1 MSSAESGRR
10 RAAAELAGVVAIVA
24 LQALLDGRLLHAAT
38 NFDEG
43 VYLAAA
49 DALHHGQRL
58 GSDVFAAQFP
68 GFYDLLRVLSLPDP
82 WSVAGI
88 RAAFV
93 GVFCLGAVGAWLV
106 GRRYGG
112 GLGGAVTAGL
122 WVVAP
127 PLDLFGSQVIAD
139 TPALALMVLA
149 IGLATIGGTVAA
161 VAVGIVFALSLSIKL
176 SALAALP
183 ALVAF
188 LGRRSLPATAA
199 ALVTGAVILLIHAGA
214 LGSLWA
220 GGVRYH
226 QDARSTPAVIPHPH
240 RQILDQIPHRT
251 PFFVLAVLAIVVA
264 LVQLVRRRGL
274 STWPLWASTAAGVL
288 FLLLHAPLHYNHLVV
303 FPGLLALAVGATLA
317 SVLPATRA
325 VAAVA
330 AIVLAAAY
338 VQQWHRVGEATAGEP
353 ATNVAAAHAL
363 AELAP
368 PSARTIDDRPIISF
382 LAHRHVV
389 GPLVDLAKL
398 RFETGSL
405 TDEKVIARLDD
416 AQAVV
421 VSRELRDHP
430 RILDA
435 VRSRFHLRYDRGGVR
450 IFVR

>member
-1 MSSAESGRR
+1 MAERAR
-10 RAAAELAGVVAIVA
+10 RAAPLAPLVVVVA

-58 GSDVFAAQFP
+58 GGDVFAAQFP

-82 WSVAGI
+82 SSVAGI
-88 RAAFV
+88 RAAFL

-106 GRRYGG
+106 GRRFGG
-112 GLGGAVTAGL
+112 ALGGAITAGL

-127 PLDLFGSQVIAD
+127 PLDLFGSQVLAD
-139 TPALALMVLA
+139 TPALALTVLA
-149 IGLATIGGTVAA
+149 IGLATLGGTAAA
-161 VAVGIVFALSLSIKL
+161 VAVGVVFAAGLSIKL
-176 SALAALP
+176 SALAAVP
-183 ALVAF
+183 ALLAF
-188 LGRRSLPATAA
+188 LGRRSLSAA
-199 ALVTGAVILLIHAGA
+199 VAAVVTGGLILLVHASA

-226 QDARSTPAVIPHPH
+226 EDARSTPAVIPHPH

-264 LVQLVRRRGL
+264 VVQLARERRL
-274 STWPLWASTAAGVL
+274 TTWPLWASTAAGVL
-288 FLLLHAPLHYNHLVV
+288 FLLLHAPLHYNHLVI
-303 FPGLLALAVGATLA
+303 FPGLLALAAGATLA
-317 SVLPATRA
+317 TALPPSRGVA
-325 VAAVA
+325 VAAAV
-330 AIVLAAAY
+330 VLAAAY

-353 ATNVAAAHAL
+353 ASHVAAAHAL
-363 AELAP
+363 SELVP
-368 PSARTIDDRPIISF
+368 PPARTVDDRPIISF
-382 LAHRHVV
+382 LAHRRVV

-405 TDEKVIARLDD
+405 TEDEVIASLHD
-416 AQAVV
+416 AHAVV

-435 VRSRFHLRYDRGGVR
+435 VRRGFRLRYDRGGVR
-450 IFVR
+450 IYVRP